1 MRVKAL
7 VPLNHNGKT
16 VPINKVIEL
25 EDETAKQLIIEKRVE
40 EVKDTVAL
48 DGVNTKKSVENKLA
62 GEAK

>member
-16 VPINKVIEL
+16 VAINKVIEL

-40 EVKDTVAL
+40 EVKDTVAP
-48 DGVNTKKSVENKLA
+48 DGANTKVIENKQS
-62 GEAK
+62 GDAKW

>member
-16 VPINKVIEL
+16 VPVNKVIEL

-40 EVKDTVAL
+40 EVKDTVAP